1 MTAPHCRGRRAL
13 VAGVL
18 AGLTLA
24 LSLLLSAVSASA
36 AQAAQPTAPTGHGAT
51 AATTHDVHSPQG
63 PNAPKGPATPTTVQ
77 LNFPGGGKPSQSL
90 VIILAITILAIA
102 PALLMLL
109 TSFTKVVVVLS
120 LTRNALGLQSVPP
133 NQVLAGLAL
142 FLSLFIM
149 SPTLSKVYDAGVKPY
164 LHGEKTQSQA
174 WDDGSAPLKSW
185 MLDHTRQSDLA
196 VFVSASHSPKPETRD
211 DVSFPTLVPAFVMSE
226 LKSAF
231 IIGFVIF
238 LPFLLIDLVVSS
250 SLMSLGMMMV
260 PPVMVSLPFKLLL
273 FVLVDGWVLITQAL
287 VRSYA

>member
-1 MTAPHCRGRRAL
+1 MTAVARVRRL
-13 VAGVL
+13 TVLGTLL
-18 AGLTLA
+18 AGLTLTLMA
-24 LSLLLSAVSASA
+24 FLAAPAHASPGSNDKTTAQSSNGSGSAKSPVGPSA
-36 AQAAQPTAPTGHGAT
+36 
-51 AATTHDVHSPQG
+51 PQ
-63 PNAPKGPATPTTVQ
+63 GPATPTTVKIQ
-77 LNFPGGGKPSQSL
+77 FPGAGGKPSQSL
-90 VIILAITILAIA
+90 VIILAITVLAIA
-102 PALLMLL
+102 PALLMLV

-149 SPTLSKVYDAGVKPY
+149 APTLSKVYDAGVKPY

-174 WDDGSAPLKSW
+174 WDDGVKPLKGW

-196 VFVSASHSPKPETRD
+196 VFVSASHSKQPETRD
-211 DVSFPTLVPAFVMSE
+211 DVSLPTLVPAFVISE

-273 FVLVDGWVLITQAL
+273 FVLVDGWVLISQAL